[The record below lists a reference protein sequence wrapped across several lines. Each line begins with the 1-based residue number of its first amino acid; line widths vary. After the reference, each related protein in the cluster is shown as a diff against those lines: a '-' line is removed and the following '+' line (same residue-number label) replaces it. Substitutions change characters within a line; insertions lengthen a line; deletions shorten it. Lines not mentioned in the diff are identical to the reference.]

1 MNYYVSALMSHGLAT
16 SEPHPTADA
25 LRVVLEQCT
34 GGYQA
39 LSTQQSV
46 PWAITMSVL
55 NFLIKKYSLNFLIK
69 KKQFKK
75 FRA

>member
-1 MNYYVSALMSHGLAT
+1 LALV
-16 SEPHPTADA
+16 
-25 LRVVLEQCT
+25 RV
-34 GGYQA
+34 YQA
-39 LSTQQSV
+39 KCMT
-46 PWAITMSVL
+46 TMSVL